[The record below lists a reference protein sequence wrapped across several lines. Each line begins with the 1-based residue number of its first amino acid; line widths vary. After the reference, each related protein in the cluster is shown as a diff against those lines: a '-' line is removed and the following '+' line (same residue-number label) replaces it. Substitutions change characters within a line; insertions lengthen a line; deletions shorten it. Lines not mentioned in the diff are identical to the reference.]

1 MLLEIQQSQTLNFE
15 HGAD

>member
-1 MLLEIQQSQTLNFE
+1 MLLEIQQSK